1 MSASIQLKDIIDLE
15 YLINREEGSA
25 TEADVRRRRQKDRA
39 FYQSCDG
46 SSLRDRD
53 LLLAWLAHRRRDETG
68 LLPGELFFRL
78 YAWMAGLMVISGL
91 GTGLILSW
99 SFLAYHGTRP
109 VNVALFFV
117 LFIGLQVLLALIT
130 TLLLLLRRFRPGMG
144 SNPFSPG
151 IMGRLSAA
159 LCLNGLPALMKK
171 ARRLTAGNPAAR
183 LEDMLVLIR
192 MKTRE
197 YRELFFW
204 PFFIL
209 TAAFAFCFT
218 LGSLAGTFFRIMV
231 SDMAFGWQSTLVTA
245 GGQIHDLVSFIALPW
260 SWLLPEHLAH
270 PGLTQ
275 IEGSR
280 IILKEGIAT
289 LATHDLVSWWPFLC
303 MGLAV
308 YAVIPRGLLLLT
320 GILARRITLER
331 FDLDRPVFRR
341 LLIQLQSL
349 VLDIEEQ
356 EPRKP
361 RTVSAAAPTRPTAAN
376 RPESSFEAQW
386 PGSPA
391 GPTDERP
398 SEISRSGAIL
408 KQEPGPGVNRERILF
423 AASASVYSDAVM
435 DRIIEAWKPAEK
447 TQVPGVVRIHF
458 DPDEDEDAARRIM
471 DERPDRMILVHEV
484 WQPPIRGLLH
494 YIRQMKSL
502 LPARAELWILLT
514 GDPAQ
519 ADFSVD
525 EADVNY
531 EIWKRAVFRLEDPG
545 IQVRRMV

>member
-15 YLINREEGSA
+15 YLLTREEGSA
-25 TEADVRRRRQKDRA
+25 NEAEIRRRRQKDRA
-39 FYQSCDG
+39 FYQACG
-46 SSLRDRD
+46 GASLRDRD
-53 LLLAWLAHRRRDETG
+53 LLLAWLDHRRRDETG
-68 LLPGELFFRL
+68 LLPGELFSRL
-78 YAWMAGLMVISGL
+78 HAWMTGLMVISGL

-109 VNVALFFV
+109 VNVTLYFV
-117 LFIGLQVLLALIT
+117 LFIGLQALLALVT
-130 TLLLLLRRFRPGMG
+130 TLLLILRRFRPGIG
-144 SNPFSPG
+144 TNAFAPG

-171 ARRLTAGNPAAR
+171 AGRAGADHTAR
-183 LEDMLVLIR
+183 LEDLLVLIR
-192 MKTRE
+192 VKTRE
-197 YRELFFW
+197 YRGLFFW

-231 SDMAFGWQSTLVTA
+231 SDMAFGWQSTLVA
-245 GGQIHDLVSFIALPW
+245 SGGRIHDLVSFIALPW
-260 SWLLPEHLAH
+260 SGILPEHLAL
-270 PGLTQ
+270 PSLTQ

-303 MGLAV
+303 MGLVV

-320 GILARRITLER
+320 GILARRSALER
-331 FDLDRPVFRR
+331 FDPDRPMFRR
-341 LLIQLQSL
+341 LLIQLQSR

-356 EPRKP
+356 EFPKQ
-361 RTVSAAAPTRPTAAN
+361 RTNSAAGPARPTAVT
-376 RPESSFEAQW
+376 RSEPPLEAQW
-386 PGSPA
+386 PGSR
-391 GPTDERP
+391 TDRTDGRP
-398 SEISRSGAIL
+398 SDASRPGGVSE
-408 KQEPGPGVNRERILF
+408 QDPGPGAEPARILF
-423 AASASVYSDAVM
+423 AASASVYSDTVM
-435 DRIIEAWKPAEK
+435 DRIIEAWKPVAPA
-447 TQVPGVVRIHF
+447 QVRGVVRIRF
-458 DPDEDEDAARRIM
+458 DPDEDEEAARRIM
-471 DERPDRMILVHEV
+471 DERPDQMVLVHEV

-494 YIRQMKSL
+494 YIRQMKSI
-502 LPARAELWILLT
+502 LPDRAVLWVLLT

-525 EADVNY
+525 EDDVNY